1 MIRSVVV
8 SARRAGGDV
17 PLFCSIGNLFD
28 ELTVIEE
35 TEVEALHAV
44 CRKVTY
50 SHFPIGDREEIPIG
64 FGVRRNENDRV
75 WL

>member
-1 MIRSVVV
+1 MIRCVVV
-8 SARRAGGDV
+8 SARWASGNI
-17 PLFCSIGNLFD
+17 PLFGGVGNLFD

-44 CRKVTY
+44 CRKVAY